1 MTRLVVKNDHQ
12 RHMYHNESGL
22 WAQNI
27 DKILGSFV
35 NTIGIVDVLVYGE
48 RKYSCIGHSRLGYYF

>member
-12 RHMYHNESGL
+12 RHMYHNEIGL

-35 NTIGIVDVLVYGE
+35 NAIGIVEVAIY
-48 RKYSCIGHSRLGYYF
+48 RKENILLDFL

>member
-12 RHMYHNESGL
+12 RHMYHNEIGL

-35 NTIGIVDVLVYGE
+35 NTTRIVEVAIY
-48 RKYSCIGHSRLGYYF
+48 RKENILLDFL